1 MTTLAHLSERLAHL
15 DGVGVRNFDAPAL
28 SMVERLLSRAEDAPD
43 GAAARLRERAEQRL
57 VELEQRFIE
66 ARDRAASQLDVL
78 VAEGGDTDGRLTRAF
93 ESGDTCAVAIAA
105 ARHKSRDAHPGR
117 VRAARVRER
126 LVRAAESRKLATA
139 RPRRKGATG
148 ATLAKKSEVE
158 LLELSELLYRRR
170 YDAATARQTVVR
182 ELGRLPN
189 DAGVYHVE
197 SIAAR
202 ALARLEQLSPSYLRS
217 RLAHAYAL
225 DALSSFVAATPVVS
239 AELQPVS
246 RDEPTP

>member
-1 MTTLAHLSERLAHL
+1 MTTLAHLSERLHHL
-15 DGVGVRNFDAPAL
+15 EGEGVRNFDAPAL
-28 SMVERLLSRAEDAPD
+28 IMVERLLSRAEEAPG

-57 VELEQRFIE
+57 AELEQRFIA

-93 ESGDTCAVAIAA
+93 QSGDTFAVGIAA
-105 ARHKSRDAHPGR
+105 ARHKSRDTHPGR
-117 VRAARVRER
+117 VRATKVRER
-126 LVRAAESRKLATA
+126 LVRAAERRKLGTA
-139 RPRRKGATG
+139 RPRKHGATG
-148 ATLAKKSEVE
+148 ATLAKQSEVQ

-170 YDAATARQTVVR
+170 YDAVTARQTVVR

-217 RLAHAYAL
+217 RLAHVYAL
-225 DALSSFVAATPVVS
+225 DALASFVEATPI
-239 AELQPVS
+239 P
-246 RDEPTP
+246 EPPPTI